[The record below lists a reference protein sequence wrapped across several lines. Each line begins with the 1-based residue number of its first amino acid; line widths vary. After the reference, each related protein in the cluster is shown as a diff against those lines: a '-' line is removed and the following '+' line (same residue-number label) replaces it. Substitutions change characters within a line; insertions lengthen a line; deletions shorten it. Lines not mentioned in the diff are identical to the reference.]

1 MKHDD
6 LASYLSARAAAVGLI
21 AGRRYWLSFA
31 AAAIG
36 IALVLLDSSREV
48 VAGFGGLL
56 VIAAHIVTL
65 FGYYRKHPVSL
76 REEILWWETPL
87 AVYTDWLGRALL
99 LFSLLRRRR

>member
-1 MKHDD
+1 MKQDG
-6 LASYLSARAAAVGLI
+6 LASYLSARVAAAGLI

-36 IALVLLDSSREV
+36 LTLVLLDSSREV

-56 VIAAHIVTL
+56 AIAAHIVTF
-65 FGYYRKHPVSL
+65 FGYRKHSVSL
-76 REEILWWETPL
+76 REEILLWLGLPL
-87 AVYTDWLGRALL
+87 AVYADWFGRALL

>member
-1 MKHDD
+1 MQQDD
-6 LASYLSARAAAVGLI
+6 LASYLSARAATVGLI

-56 VIAAHIVTL
+56 VIAAHIVTF
-65 FGYYRKHPVSL
+65 FGYRKHPVSL
-76 REEILWWETPL
+76 REFLVVGLVIS
-87 AVYTDWLGRALL
+87 VYADWLGRALL
-99 LFSLLRRRR
+99 LISLLRRRR

>member
-1 MKHDD
+1 MKQDD

-56 VIAAHIVTL
+56 AIAAHIVTF
-65 FGYYRKHPVSL
+65 FGYRKHPVSL
-76 REEILWWETPL
+76 REEILWWNTPL